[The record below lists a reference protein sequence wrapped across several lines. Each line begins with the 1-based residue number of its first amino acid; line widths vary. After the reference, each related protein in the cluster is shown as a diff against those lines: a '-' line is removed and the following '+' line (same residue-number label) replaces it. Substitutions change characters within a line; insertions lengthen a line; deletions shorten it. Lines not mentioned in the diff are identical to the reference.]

1 MLLLNSLTGKV
12 RNASEMYLN
21 TYKGLSKEIWWLAFI
36 TFINRAGTM
45 VLPFLTLYLQEDL
58 RFSLSQVGTVM
69 VFFGIGSFV
78 GSWIGGKLTD
88 RIGYYKVMV
97 GSLFLTGISFIFL
110 QYVDTFYG
118 FCTGIFL
125 TIVIADTFRPAMFVS
140 MKAYSKPEN
149 QTRSLTLIRL
159 AINLGFSFGPFLG
172 GIIIAALDY
181 NGLFWVDGI
190 TCILAVSLLFTKLN
204 PKKRRNSI
212 EETAESEVYI
222 PKTKS
227 ENRRNIILFGL
238 LILIVF
244 LMAITFLQLFS
255 ILPLYYRNAYQL
267 EEWEIGLFMS
277 LNGMLIFLLE
287 MPLIHYIEKK
297 LISKVKMTILSLG
310 MMLFSFLIF
319 NFGHA
324 LMILVISM
332 ILITFGEMFSFPFT
346 NKIAM
351 DRATKGKEG
360 KYMAMYTMAF
370 SAAHIISGKLGSFM
384 VENYGFEANWYLMS
398 LLLLISVFLGFIL
411 KRELDIEQQTKME
424 VITEKNKLAK
434 SVA

>member
-1 MLLLNSLTGKV
+1 MLLFTSLSKAV
-12 RNASEMYLN
+12 RNGANNYAA
-21 TYKGLSKEIWWLAFI
+21 TYKGLSKEIWWLALI

-69 VFFGIGSFV
+69 VVFGFGSLAGSF
-78 GSWIGGKLTD
+78 IGGKLTD

-97 GSLFLTGISFIFL
+97 GSLFLTGISFLIL
-110 QYVDTFYG
+110 QYIDTFIG
-118 FCTGIFL
+118 FCIGIFF
-125 TIVIADTFRPAMFVS
+125 TMVIADTFRPAMFVS
-140 MKAYSKPEN
+140 MKSYSKPEN
-149 QTRSLTLIRL
+149 TTRSLTLIRL

-204 PKKRRNSI
+204 PKKRPNSLAK
-212 EETAESEVYI
+212 ENLDEDTFV
-222 PKTKS
+222 PKTKKD
-227 ENRRNIILFGL
+227 NTRNI
-238 LILIVF
+238 LIFAVLMLMVF
-244 LMAITFLQLFS
+244 LMAVSFLQMFS
-255 ILPLYYRNAYQL
+255 ILPLYYRNEYQL

-277 LNGMLIFLLE
+277 MNGLLIFILE

-297 LISKVKMTILSLG
+297 LISKVKMTIFSLA
-310 MMLFSFLIF
+310 MMLFSFLFF

-324 LMILVISM
+324 LLILVISM

-370 SAAHIISGKLGSFM
+370 SFAHIISGKLGTFM

-398 LLLLISVFLGFIL
+398 ILLFVSVLLGVIL
-411 KRELDIEQQTKME
+411 KKGLDMEKQQTTVLNE
-424 VITEKNKLAK
+424 NLAK
-434 SVA
+434 SAA